1 VVKASW
7 REVSMLMWY
16 ICVGGEKLVE
26 IGTDWYSGKMGSE
39 SFGVNI
45 TTSIR
50 KRNYQHKALHL
61 VMIRP

>member
-1 VVKASW
+1 
-7 REVSMLMWY
+7 MLMWY